1 MSEKL
6 FQLVYVPVVVIQA
19 AEPEEVP
26 QWFIQNFEEELLS
39 SIDDFAAGM
48 LSDLLDVP
56 QQARVRKVV
65 KKLRKVV

>member
-1 MSEKL
+1 M
-6 FQLVYVPVVVIQA
+6 IQA

-65 KKLRKVV
+65 KTVRKVV

>member
-1 MSEKL
+1 M
-6 FQLVYVPVVVIQA
+6 IQA

-26 QWFIQNFEEELLS
+26 PWFIQNFEEELLS

-56 QQARVRKVV
+56 QQARVRILVKTVRRVV
-65 KKLRKVV
+65 

>member
-1 MSEKL
+1 M
-6 FQLVYVPVVVIQA
+6 IQA

-26 QWFIQNFEEELLS
+26 QGEAAQAQFIQNFEEELLS

-65 KKLRKVV
+65 KSCESCQMSC

>member
-1 MSEKL
+1 M
-6 FQLVYVPVVVIQA
+6 IQA

-26 QWFIQNFEEELLS
+26 PWFIQNFEEELLS

-65 KKLRKVV
+65 KTVRKVV